1 MHLCRVTADSGA
13 VYGDAVLSAKELGRR
28 GMLLWSRFTD
38 IYEQLRL
45 ACERQMKHPVRLY
58 KEWHPP
64 VFIIHMPMVF
74 SAHVESQVSPNP

>member
-1 MHLCRVTADSGA
+1 
-13 VYGDAVLSAKELGRR
+13 
-28 GMLLWSRFTD
+28 MLLWSRFTD

-74 SAHVESQVSPNP
+74 SAHMESQASTNP